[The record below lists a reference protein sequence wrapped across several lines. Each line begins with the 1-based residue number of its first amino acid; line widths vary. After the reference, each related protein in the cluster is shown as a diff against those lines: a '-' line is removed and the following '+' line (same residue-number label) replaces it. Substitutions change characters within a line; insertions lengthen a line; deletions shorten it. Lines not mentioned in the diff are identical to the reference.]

1 MESSGMTHCSLGG
14 YRRFMGTF
22 SPRSSRTLCMKVQ
35 ATTGFGA
42 YATEIAGIFILFTKK
57 VKLSLCVINLASC
70 HEDVLGSGGMFL
82 T

>member
-1 MESSGMTHCSLGG
+1 
-14 YRRFMGTF
+14 
-22 SPRSSRTLCMKVQ
+22 MKVQ